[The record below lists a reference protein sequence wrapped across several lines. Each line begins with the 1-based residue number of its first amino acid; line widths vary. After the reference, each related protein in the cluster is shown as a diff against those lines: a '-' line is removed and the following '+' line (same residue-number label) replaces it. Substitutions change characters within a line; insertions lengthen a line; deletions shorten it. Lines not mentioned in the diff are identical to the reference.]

1 MKNILKKISG
11 IAVAAALVFGMV
23 GCSEP
28 VVPAGPDYSKCVVG
42 DFILKDG
49 TVLSKDTDLTVDQ
62 KQNVAAVIVRAAG
75 NGKPAL
81 GVGIVH
87 ESELEWCIDG
97 ASGEKINIEGLQGSN
112 TTGYTDGS
120 NSWELL
126 VAACEDLKTA
136 TAEEFETVAQ
146 KYPAFNFC
154 RQYGEKN
161 GLEGDLAKG
170 WYFPTLAELYRIY
183 VNKDTVDASLGKADG
198 SQFAQHSYWSC
209 CQSTSGSKYPGAIGI
224 QFSNGCSFYTYKSAG
239 SYVCAVKAFN

>member
-1 MKNILKKISG
+1 MKGILKKVAG
-11 IAVAAALVFGMV
+11 IAVAASLVFGMFSCTNPS
-23 GCSEP
+23 GGDGGSNGKNNDP
-28 VVPAGPDYSKCVVG
+28 GLPPGPTSPYSTCVVG
-42 DFILKDG
+42 DFVLKDG

-62 KQNVAAVIVRAAG
+62 KQN
-75 NGKPAL
+75 
-81 GVGIVH
+81 
-87 ESELEWCIDG
+87 
-97 ASGEKINIEGLQGSN
+97 
-112 TTGYTDGS
+112 
-120 NSWELL
+120 

-183 VNKDTVDASLGKADG
+183 VNKDAVDKSLEKADG

-209 CQSTSGSKYPGAIGI
+209 CQETSGSKYTGANGI
-224 QFSNGCSFYTYKSAG
+224 QFSTGFSFYTSKSTG